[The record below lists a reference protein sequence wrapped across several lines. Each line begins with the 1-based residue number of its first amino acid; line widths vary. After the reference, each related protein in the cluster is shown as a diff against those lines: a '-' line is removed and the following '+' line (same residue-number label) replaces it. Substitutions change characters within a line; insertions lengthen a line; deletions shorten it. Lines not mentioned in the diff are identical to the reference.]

1 MRKAMIQIPQKRFE
15 ELIKLEERVNVA
27 VETAMNEEYA
37 SVTDIL
43 FILGT
48 ELAYDNT
55 RYLSLGDF
63 SIQGMN
69 NSDIRDIAEKYHAR
83 RCGMCELLQQA
94 LKAEENNGTC
104 DFCRFHGPLS
114 QLPYYSEKKYYCSA
128 CHYNKPKENI
138 NGN

>member
-48 ELAYDNT
+48 ELAYDIANERKE
-55 RYLSLGDF
+55 RYKKW
-63 SIQGMN
+63 MK
-69 NSDIRDIAEKYHAR
+69 EKT
-83 RCGMCELLQQA
+83 E
-94 LKAEENNGTC
+94 
-104 DFCRFHGPLS
+104 S
-114 QLPYYSEKKYYCSA
+114 
-128 CHYNKPKENI
+128 
-138 NGN
+138 